1 MQRRVDG
8 VRRSCK
14 VFALSSFCESRRLLC
29 NCETAVTAADSTL
42 ETDFDALTTLA
53 MERRVRSTEVVRG
66 PRKLLPS
73 THVASDF
80 AAYTWTLRL
89 WSYIAQLGA

>member
-1 MQRRVDG
+1 MQPRVDG

-53 MERRVRSTEVVRG
+53 MERRVRSTEAVRG
-66 PRKLLPS
+66 QTKSFLAPMSLAILP
-73 THVASDF
+73 
-80 AAYTWTLRL
+80 AYTWTLRL
-89 WSYIAQLGA
+89 WSYIAQLSV

>member
-8 VRRSCK
+8 VRRYCK

-29 NCETAVTAADSTL
+29 NCETAVTAADSKL

-53 MERRVRSTEVVRG
+53 MERRVRSTEAVRG
-66 PRKLLPS
+66 PHILPS

-89 WSYIAQLGA
+89 WSYIAQLSV